1 MAELRAREART
12 QPKRRWRQ
20 LTSAD
25 MSAPWT
31 AALATVAEQLNGS
44 RIEWMLLGS
53 AATALRGAAIVPG
66 DIDIAIHA
74 ADDVTRAATV
84 LPTPDA
90 PERVESDELVPAD
103 WISTAAEPTLHFGHA
118 GERWTFG
125 RWFIDGVK
133 VELAHIDVPAVVGL
147 MIETRA
153 PLVWHER
160 ETLNCHG
167 QPVPTVPVEVQL
179 ATMIARQ
186 QDARIDAT
194 IAAIDTTLINV
205 PLLRRAISDK
215 QSEVPT
221 MTVPASL
228 QRLLG
233 QHQIGA

>member
-1 MAELRAREART
+1 M
-12 QPKRRWRQ
+12 
-20 LTSAD
+20 D
-25 MSAPWT
+25 
-31 AALATVAEQLNGS
+31 V
-44 RIEWMLLGS
+44 LGS

-66 DIDIAIHA
+66 DIDIAILA
-74 ADDVTRAATV
+74 ADDVTRAAAV

-90 PERVESDELVPAD
+90 PERVESDELVPTD
-103 WISTAAEPTLHFGHA
+103 WISTVAEPTLHFGHV

-133 VELAHIDVPAVVGL
+133 VELAHIDAPAVVGL

-160 ETLNCHG
+160 ETLNCHP

-194 IAAIDTTLINV
+194 IAAIDMILLNV

-215 QSEVPT
+215 QSAAPT

-233 QHQIGA
+233 QDQTATD

>member
-1 MAELRAREART
+1 M
-12 QPKRRWRQ
+12 
-20 LTSAD
+20 SAAAANFTD

-31 AALATVAEQLNGS
+31 TALASVAEQLNGN

-66 DIDIAIHA
+66 DIDIALLT

-90 PERVESDELVPAD
+90 PDAPELVESGVPSG
-103 WISTAAEPTLHFGHA
+103 WISTAAEPTLQFGHT

-125 RWFIDGVK
+125 RWMIDGVK
-133 VELAHIDVPAVVGL
+133 VELAHIDAPTVAAL

-167 QPVPTVPVEVQL
+167 QPVPTVPIEVQL

-194 IAAIDTTLINV
+194 MAAIDTTLLNV
-205 PLLRRAISDK
+205 PLLCRAISDK
-215 QSEVPT
+215 QSEVPA
-221 MTVPASL
+221 MTVPESL
-228 QRLLG
+228 QRLLADA
-233 QHQIGA
+233 QTATD

>member
-1 MAELRAREART
+1 
-12 QPKRRWRQ
+12 
-20 LTSAD
+20 

-31 AALATVAEQLNGS
+31 TALATVAEQLNGN

-66 DIDIAIHA
+66 DIAIAVLA

-90 PERVESDELVPAD
+90 PELVESDEPSG
-103 WISTAAEPTLHFGHA
+103 WISTAAEPTLQFGDA
-118 GERWTFG
+118 RERWTFG
-125 RWFIDGVK
+125 RWIIEGVK
-133 VELAHIDVPAVVGL
+133 VELAHIDAPTVAEL
-147 MIETRA
+147 MIENRA

-167 QPVPTVPVEVQL
+167 QPVPTVPIEVQL

-194 IAAIDTTLINV
+194 IAAIDRTLLNV

-215 QSEVPT
+215 QSEVPA
-221 MTVPASL
+221 MTVPESL

-233 QHQIGA
+233 QDQTATD

>member
-1 MAELRAREART
+1 MVESEGRRAGSSQMSVAAANFT
-12 QPKRRWRQ
+12 
-20 LTSAD
+20 D

-31 AALATVAEQLNGS
+31 TALASVAEQLNGN

-66 DIDIAIHA
+66 DIDIALLT
-74 ADDVTRAATV
+74 ADDVTRAASV

-90 PERVESDELVPAD
+90 PKPVESDELVPSD
-103 WISTAAEPTLHFGHA
+103 WISTAAEPTLRFGHS

-133 VELAHIDVPAVVGL
+133 VELAHIDAPAVAAL

-160 ETLNCHG
+160 KTLNCHD

-179 ATMIARQ
+179 ATMISRQ

-194 IAAIDTTLINV
+194 IAAIDTTLLNL

-215 QSEVPT
+215 RSEVPA
-221 MTVPASL
+221 MTVPESL
-228 QRLLG
+228 QRLLEDA
-233 QHQIGA
+233 QTATD

>member
-1 MAELRAREART
+1 
-12 QPKRRWRQ
+12 
-20 LTSAD
+20 
-25 MSAPWT
+25 
-31 AALATVAEQLNGS
+31 LATVAEQLNGN

-66 DIDIAIHA
+66 DIDIAVLA

-90 PERVESDELVPAD
+90 PELVEPDEPSA
-103 WISTAAEPTLHFGHA
+103 WISTAAEPTLQFGDA
-118 GERWTFG
+118 RERWTFG
-125 RWFIDGVK
+125 RWIIDGVK
-133 VELAHIDVPAVVGL
+133 VELAHIDAPTVAEL

-167 QPVPTVPVEVQL
+167 QPVPTVPIEVQL

-194 IAAIDTTLINV
+194 IATIDRTPLNV

-215 QSEVPT
+215 QSEVPA
-221 MTVPASL
+221 MTVPESL
-228 QRLLG
+228 QRLLAQDQTATGLEQQPNG
-233 QHQIGA
+233 QWR